1 MCSNLTLTV
10 MVLIDNKLKMSGIV
24 ISITAG
30 ATVRESSVTATGQ
43 LVDIIADSERA
54 SFGIGSDADVKKAIG
69 KYFGKEPYYAFLKS
83 PTPPF
88 GDLYKEQGWSQVQRV
103 LKPIKAEI
111 LGIKTKPTIVSSNT
125 LTNTSKKTA
134 TFTANISEQVTDSV
148 STEWSF
154 SSRLYV
160 EQTISYKLGFL
171 GTEVGGETKFGLEL
185 GFGVSK
191 TWTKEVS
198 TGMDTGVSVELKP
211 GESAIVE
218 LSASSGIMHARVTY
232 EAYLIGETVAH
243 YSPRYK
249 DHENWRLPIGAIL
262 GGSKKVQV
270 VEDIEVGYYSKATAR
285 VRNANTDEEMLFH
298 LADHPTE

>member
-1 MCSNLTLTV
+1 M
-10 MVLIDNKLKMSGIV
+10 
-24 ISITAG
+24 
-30 ATVRESSVTATGQ
+30 
-43 LVDIIADSERA
+43 DIIADSERA
-54 SFGIGSDADVKKAIG
+54 SFGIGGDADLKRAVG
-69 KYFGKEPYYAFLKS
+69 KYFGKDPNYAYLKS

-88 GDLYKEQGWSQVQRV
+88 GDLYKKNGISQVQRV

-111 LGIKTKPTIVSSNT
+111 LGIKTKPTIVSANT
-125 LTNTSKKTA
+125 LTNTSNKTA

-160 EQTISYKLGFL
+160 EQMISYKLGFL
-171 GTEVGGETKFGLEL
+171 GTEFGGETRFGLEL

-198 TGMDTGVSVELKP
+198 TGMETGVNVELKP

-218 LSASSGIMHARVTY
+218 LSASRGTMLVRVTY
-232 EAYLIGETVAH
+232 EAYLIGNTIVH
-243 YSPRYK
+243 YNQKYK
-249 DHENWRLPIGAIL
+249 DHNTWRISIGAVL
-262 GGSKKVQV
+262 GGSKKVQI

-285 VRNANTDEEMLFH
+285 VRNAHTNEDMMFHMAEHLSEHPSTDE
-298 LADHPTE
+298 HPEEQPSDIKKQLSE